1 MRVHSS
7 FVIVKTWKP
16 LQCPSTG
23 DWTICTFCMI
33 PLVRF
38 SRKSK
43 LVYRD
48 GFSSVT
54 WELVGKGP
62 GVEPGSVEIWEV
74 MLIILIEVKFSCCMH
89 SLKANKLYT
98 FNMCSLVYFSYI
110 LIKLQNYLA
119 TDMFLFTNLGSVIFV
134 FSLWINSQNLSIPVI
149 PPSKRFFSYFL
160 LVQKCI
166 FDSFL
171 NFVFK
176 AK

>member
-1 MRVHSS
+1 M
-7 FVIVKTWKP
+7 
-16 LQCPSTG
+16 
-23 DWTICTFCMI
+23 
-33 PLVRF
+33 
-38 SRKSK
+38 
-43 LVYRD
+43 
-48 GFSSVT
+48 
-54 WELVGKGP
+54 GKGP